1 MVLKL
6 LTYVVIAVIA
16 TAVLYANRATCQVV
30 TKELVSYWTF
40 DNADI
45 QGKTLKDLWGNND
58 GTIMGDFNIVS
69 GKVGEALELPGLK
82 AGADYVEIAEN
93 DSLDPP
99 NLTYMAWIKLNA
111 ATDYGNVIS
120 HDDGSG
126 LGHCLQT
133 RGATDTFRMW
143 VVVNG
148 VIDNAESSTTVSSC
162 VGKWTHLAGTYDGK
176 TITLY
181 LNGVLDGSKDKPGKA
196 KCTQKT
202 PLAIGG
208 QFGGNAGT
216 NELINGVVDE
226 ACIYNRALSA
236 DEIIQNMNAEGLA
249 LNSTGKL
256 AFTWGEIKA
265 STGDHFKPGAKGYR

>member
-1 MVLKL
+1 MFLKI
-6 LTYVVIAVIA
+6 LTCVVIAVIA
-16 TAVLYANRATCQVV
+16 TAFMYANIAKAQVV

-40 DNADI
+40 DKADI
-45 QGKTLKDLWGNND
+45 SVKTVKDRWGNND
-58 GTIMGDFNIVS
+58 GTIMGDFKTVP

-82 AGADYVEIAEN
+82 AGVDYVEIAED

-99 NLTYMAWIKLNA
+99 NLTYMAWIKLTA
-111 ATDYGNVIS
+111 STDYGNVIS

-126 LGHCLQT
+126 LGHCLQA
-133 RGATDTFRMW
+133 RGAQDKFRMW
-143 VVVNG
+143 IVVGG
-148 VIDNAESSTTVSSC
+148 VIDNAESSETVSSR

-176 TITLY
+176 TIKLY
-181 LNGVLDGSKDKPGKA
+181 VNGVLDGSKDKPGKA

-216 NELINGVVDE
+216 NELINGLIDE
-226 ACIYNRALSA
+226 ACIYNRALSE

-256 AFTWGEIKA
+256 AFTWAEIKA
-265 STGDHFKPGAKGYR
+265 SKGDHFKPGAK